1 MDKSVI
7 EQFKSNLEAAE
18 IEGFQLRIEGGNRTI
33 YHNKDSKI
41 YLQGDYMI
49 GIETKNNHGAK
60 TKNNFNIIAVP
71 YDNVDNAK
79 AFEVTVKQL
88 IAFLQAEG
96 IPMDEELDEFI
107 KTHGGRVS
115 IDLKSSGYYGE
126 IHNEKGQVVL
136 PSPMP
141 GRVTLAVTSDEEG
154 KVEIDP
160 ESPIV

>member
-1 MDKSVI
+1 M
-7 EQFKSNLEAAE
+7 NLLEMIDE
-18 IEGFQLRIEGGNRTI
+18 L
-33 YHNKDSKI
+33 KD
-41 YLQGDYMI
+41 
-49 GIETKNNHGAK
+49 TH
-60 TKNNFNIIAVP
+60 
-71 YDNVDNAK
+71 
-79 AFEVTVKQL
+79 
-88 IAFLQAEG
+88 
-96 IPMDEELDEFI
+96 DEELFKKTVDRLESLIYEEIRHSSDSEEANILEKEDYYYQELEEFI